1 MSLAWPPRKISL
13 MRLPALDFTV
23 AEVGDEASDLD
34 TLGLSKMAW
43 ACAVLELR
51 DKPLLHAIASES
63 LAQIDEFEIQDRLN
77 TLWAFADLSVGLVI
91 QDLLSASSRQFAA
104 LLR

>member
-1 MSLAWPPRKISL
+1 MSLAWSFAKISL
-13 MRLPALDFTV
+13 MHLPLLDSIA
-23 AEVGDEASDLD
+23 AEASNKISDLD